1 MVKKTLIA
9 LLLTTSTALA
19 SDLSLGVKLYRDG
32 LYSLAAKT
40 FRENLNSLKGENFK
54 KVYRF
59 AYLSFLKA
67 KDYKGLEQFVNFW
80 EKNYPEFHRGELLA
94 LQTILALKKGIPI
107 DKAFPL
113 QELKSLPIKE
123 KIGFFYALSKGE
135 LSPEETYYVIKTA
148 AKDLELKGAIKDSGF
163 LKTALEKATES
174 NNYQLID
181 LIFDTY
187 GRWFKT
193 PEETIQFIRYLER
206 KKQFQDAAVEA
217 EKLYRKHPNQKT
229 KLELARAYYLSG
241 QYRKAAELLKNP
253 QTTEEKYLLAWTLY
267 KLGKAKEIPKV
278 IGLNVSKPEEPE
290 KLRVLEDFYSGKF
303 DFEKLRKFYPELYV
317 KALIFSFSQE
327 VPEKEIG
334 SPHDLGYLY
343 YERGLYN
350 RAQKELEKA
359 IQNPTDKLTTAR
371 TLYLLG
377 KLGTLNLQVGNV
389 VYNQLMANYQDT
401 PYYRASLLNAAR
413 VYLYSGNPT
422 LALKLLTYAYNQG
435 NRDRETIKLI
445 GTALFNREDYRKAS
459 EVLKKLKD
467 GESRTLLSF
476 SLYQIGEKGKSF
488 DVLKRELKENG
499 LFPEV
504 NGGRAVFIAEEVGK
518 VEELHKLPLKSPTVE
533 TMAAVV
539 SKNVKLAEKLFSTVP
554 QRERIAL
561 SLFLSKVYETK
572 NPQKAMFY
580 LTQLLNLSPDEET
593 SQFAKQ
599 FINYLAYRSG
609 NFEPLLFNDPY
620 FIAYNPENTST
631 DTSTLVAKA
640 EDYLSQGE
648 LGKAYGLLKLAL
660 QRTTQPDL
668 KNRIAE
674 RLVEIDLKQKNY
686 SRALK
691 DSMLATDENVRN
703 YLLFKTYLSMGRLV
717 DAYTAAQNVKDV
729 EKIPENERG
738 FFLGKLAHY
747 YKLTGKKEKALELTE
762 KLVESGELPSANYD
776 DLVSLGILA
785 QEQGELN
792 LAEKLIKE
800 AMKKAKTKEQ
810 RAESLFWKA
819 AVEAQKGETDSAI
832 LDYLKIPYEIK
843 VEPWSSTALY
853 RAAQLFEEK
862 GDLKQAVKLYRKV
875 AKMKRGTKEGEIAA
889 EKVKSLLQRLNREE

>member
-19 SDLSLGVKLYRDG
+19 SDISLGVKLYRDG

-40 FRENLNSLKGENFK
+40 FRENLNNLKGENFK

-94 LQTILALKKGIPI
+94 LQTLLALKKGIPT

-113 QELKSLPIKE
+113 QELKSLPINE

-163 LKTALEKATES
+163 LKTALKKATES

-206 KKQFQDAAVEA
+206 KKQFQDAVVEA
-217 EKLYRKHPNQKT
+217 EKLYRKHPSQKT
-229 KLELARAYYLSG
+229 KLELARAYYLAG
-241 QYRKAAELLKNP
+241 QFKKAEKLLKNP
-253 QTTEEKYLLAWTLY
+253 QTTEEKYLLAWTFY
-267 KLGKAKEIPKV
+267 KLGKPKEIPQV
-278 IGLNVSKPEEPE
+278 IGLNVSKPVEPE
-290 KLRVLEDFYSGKF
+290 KLKALEDFYSGKF
-303 DFEKLRKFYPELYV
+303 DFEKLQKFYPELYV
-317 KALIFSFSQE
+317 KALIFSFSQD

-359 IQNPTDKLTTAR
+359 IQNPTDNLTTAR

-377 KLGTLNLQVGNV
+377 ELGTLNLQVGNV

-435 NRDRETIKLI
+435 NRNRETLKLI
-445 GTALFNREDYRKAS
+445 GTALFNREDYKKAS
-459 EVLKKLKD
+459 QVLKKLKD
-467 GESRTLLSF
+467 GESRTLLAFSF
-476 SLYQIGEKGKSF
+476 YQIGERDKSF
-488 DVLKRELKENG
+488 DVLKKELKENG

-504 NGGRAVFIAEEVGK
+504 NGGRAVFLAKEVGK
-518 VEELHKLPLKSPTVE
+518 AGELSRLPLKSPTVE
-533 TMAAVV
+533 TMAAIV
-539 SKNVKLAEKLFSTVP
+539 SGDVKLAEKLFPSVP
-554 QRERIAL
+554 QREKIAL
-561 SLFLSKVYETK
+561 SLYLSKLYESK

-580 LTQLLNLSPDEET
+580 LTQLFNLSPDDET
-593 SQFAKQ
+593 SHFAKQ

-631 DTSTLVAKA
+631 DTSTLIAKA
-640 EDYLSQGE
+640 EDYLLQGE
-648 LGKAYGLLKLAL
+648 LGKAYGLLNLAL
-660 QRTTQPDL
+660 QRTSQQEL
-668 KNRIAE
+668 KNRIVE
-674 RLVEIDLKQKNY
+674 KLVDIDLKQKNF
-686 SRALK
+686 SRAQK
-691 DSMLATDENVRN
+691 DAMLTTDEDIRN
-703 YLLFKTYLSMGRLV
+703 FLLFKTYLSMGRLV

-729 EKIPENERG
+729 NRIPERERG
-738 FFLGKLAHY
+738 YFLAKLAHY
-747 YKLTGKKEKALELTE
+747 YKLTGNKEKALELTE

-785 QEQGELN
+785 QEQGKLN
-792 LAEKLIKE
+792 LAEKLINE
-800 AMKKAKTKEQ
+800 AMKKGETKEQ
-810 RAESLFWKA
+810 KAESLFWKA
-819 AVEAQKGETDSAI
+819 AIEAQKGETDSAI
-832 LDYLKIPYEIK
+832 IDYLKIPYEIG

-862 GDLKQAVKLYRKV
+862 GDIKQAIKLYRKV
-875 AKMKRGTKEGEIAA
+875 AKMKGGTKEGEIAA